1 MCSNRQPLSMIFAG
15 PSGNGKTELA
25 CWLAKLMNKPAEEDN
40 FIKVDCGKL
49 SDAHEIFGMS
59 GAYQGAYEGSA
70 LNNFVLR
77 MSQEPDAIG
86 IVLLDEIEKASR
98 EVIHGLYQV
107 IDKGEWTNKKLTKG
121 RGTQTETI
129 PCHNLVFIMTT
140 NACDMEILEFSD
152 RNQELYTTVG
162 EDFEE
167 IGHALESKIR
177 GALRVRF
184 PFTDAFIGRV
194 GRIIPFLPMAN
205 GDPER
210 QHLLLGEMMT
220 VAKFLIERQQGKFS
234 SSEMAVVDQFMTAK
248 TKHRIAK
255 IVVKDASCVRSI
267 QNGVKMRMGDKMIHS
282 LLLEKGGIQRGS
294 QVEYYAKEEEMK
306 VDFRATVGGS
316 TSEVVEDFDTEDV
329 DDEDMYA

>member
-1 MCSNRQPLSMIFAG
+1 M
-15 PSGNGKTELA
+15 
-25 CWLAKLMNKPAEEDN
+25 AKLMNKPAEEDN

-77 MSQEPDAIG
+77 MSLDPGALG

-107 IDKGEWTNKKLTKG
+107 IDKGEWTNKRLAKG

-140 NACDMEILEFSD
+140 NACDQEILEFAA
-152 RNQELYTTVG
+152 RNQEFYATVG
-162 EDFEE
+162 EEFEE
-167 IGHALESKIR
+167 LGHALESRIR
-177 GALRVRF
+177 GALRFRY

-205 GDPER
+205 GDPEL
-210 QHLLLGEMMT
+210 QPPLLGEMMT
-220 VAKFLIERQQGKFS
+220 VAKFLIERQQDKFS
-234 SSEMAVVDQFMTAK
+234 SSDMAVVDQLMTAK
-248 TKHRIAK
+248 TKHRMAK
-255 IVVKDASCVRSI
+255 IIVKEAIPEAGVRSI
-267 QNGVKMRMGDKMIHS
+267 QKGVETRMGDNMIHS
-282 LLLEKGGIQRGS
+282 LLLEKGGIQHGS

-306 VDFRATVGGS
+306 VGFRARQSGAANVGMEDIDGE
-316 TSEVVEDFDTEDV
+316 EVE
-329 DDEDMYA
+329 DEDMYG